1 VNPALVTDA
10 SSSTGR
16 PARILVVDD
25 QKNMRATTTLMLTH
39 AGYSVEQAADGVE
52 ALERLADGL
61 FDLVLTDLRMEPI
74 DGLQILKRASDLS
87 PGIQVIFMTAY
98 GTIESAVEA
107 MRLGAA
113 DYLAKPFKQ
122 DELLIRIQRALE
134 RRLLLRE
141 VGVWAGEFHER
152 FGLENIIGR
161 SAVMRDLMARVSRV
175 APSDATVLITG
186 ESGTGKELV
195 AKSIHAISSRAGR
208 PFVAVNCAAI
218 TDTLLESELFGH
230 ARGAFTGAV
239 KTRRGLFEEADG
251 GTLFIDEVAETS
263 PGFQVKLLRVLQEG
277 EIRRVG
283 ENVNIHVDVRL
294 VAATNRDLRVAMLE
308 KRFRED
314 LFYRL
319 NVVPLRVPPLRE
331 RKEDIP
337 LLAQHFVDRYNR
349 RTGAHRLLTEAAVA
363 RLIAG
368 DFPGNVRELENAVEQ
383 AAALAEQ
390 DRLSAEDFPLS
401 AASPLPLGPDP
412 DPGPL
417 ALAVETAERRAIEA
431 ALRRHSSDLISVA
444 QELRISSTTLWRRMR
459 KLGLSVE
466 DLRSPRSE
474 VESEGGPLHS

>member
-1 VNPALVTDA
+1 VNPAAA
-10 SSSTGR
+10 SDPASIPER

-25 QKNMRATTTLMLTH
+25 QKNMRATTALMLAH
-39 AGYSVEQAADGVE
+39 EGYAVEQAADGGE
-52 ALERLADGL
+52 ALVRLSEGL
-61 FDLVLTDLRMEPI
+61 FDLVLTDLRMEPV
-74 DGLQILKRASDLS
+74 DGLQILKRAPELS
-87 PGIQVIFMTAY
+87 PGIQVVFMTAY

-113 DYLAKPFKQ
+113 DYVAKPFQ
-122 DELLIRIQRALE
+122 RNELLIRIQRALE
-134 RRLLLRE
+134 RRRLLRE
-141 VGVWAGEFHER
+141 VGVWAGEFRER
-152 FGLENIIGR
+152 FGLEHVIGR

-175 APSDATVLITG
+175 AQSDATVLISG

-195 AKSIHAISSRAGR
+195 AKSIHAISARTGC

-218 TDTLLESELFGH
+218 TETLLESELFGH

-263 PGFQVKLLRVLQEG
+263 PGFQAKLLRVLQEG

-283 ENVNIHVDVRL
+283 ESVNITVNVRV
-294 VAATNRDLRVAMLE
+294 VAATNRDLRVEMLE

-319 NVVPLRVPPLRE
+319 NVVPLRVPSLRE

-349 RTGAHRLLTEAAVA
+349 RTGASRVLTEAAVA
-363 RLIAG
+363 KLIAN

-383 AAALAEQ
+383 AAALAAD
-390 DRLSAEDFPLS
+390 DRLGEGDFPLNS
-401 AASPLPLGPDP
+401 AVNVVPVGLEP

-431 ALRRHSSDLISVA
+431 ALRRHSSDLVA
-444 QELRISSTTLWRRMR
+444 VAHELRISSTTLWRRMK

-466 DLRSPRSE
+466 DLRTPRPE
-474 VESEGGPLHS
+474 VEVS

>member
-1 VNPALVTDA
+1 MNPALVSEPTPTQA
-10 SSSTGR
+10 R

-25 QKNMRATTTLMLTH
+25 QKNMRATTALMLSH
-39 AGYSVEQAADGVE
+39 EGYAVEQAGDGGE
-52 ALERLADGL
+52 ALDRLAEGL
-61 FDLVLTDLRMEPI
+61 FDLVLTDLRMEPV
-74 DGLQILKRASDLS
+74 DGLEILKRAPELS

-107 MRLGAA
+107 MRLGAV
-113 DYLAKPFKQ
+113 DYVAKPFKR

-134 RRLLLRE
+134 RRRLLSE

-152 FGLENIIGR
+152 FGLGNVIGR
-161 SAVMRDLMARVSRV
+161 SAGMRELMTRVSRV
-175 APSDATVLITG
+175 APTDATVLITG

-195 AKSIHAISSRAGR
+195 AKSIHAISGRAGK

-230 ARGAFTGAV
+230 ARGSFTGAF

-251 GTLFIDEVAETS
+251 GTLFIDEVGETS

-283 ENVNIHVDVRL
+283 ENVNLKVDVRL
-294 VAATNRDLRVAMLE
+294 VAATNRDLRAAIQD
-308 KRFRED
+308 KTFRED

-331 RKEDIP
+331 RQEDIP
-337 LLAQHFVDRYNR
+337 LLAQHFVERYNR
-349 RTGAHRLLTEAAVA
+349 RTGAHRILTEAAVA
-363 RLIAG
+363 KLVG
-368 DFPGNVRELENAVEQ
+368 GEFPGNVRELENAVEQ
-383 AAALAEQ
+383 AAALAAQ
-390 DRLSAEDFPLS
+390 DPLEADDFPLGGP
-401 AASPLPLGPDP
+401 AVPPQGPDP

-431 ALRRHSSDLISVA
+431 SLRRHSSDLVA
-444 QELRISSTTLWRRMR
+444 VAHELRISSTTLWRRMK

-466 DLRSPRSE
+466 DLRRPGPELE
-474 VESEGGPLHS
+474 VF